1 MGRAKEERG
10 PTHGVAGLLVLGV
23 NDALVMGTPP
33 TAVIKLINA
42 LAIIK
47 HESFCEGLSPVIAD
61 AVLYPVSGLDVKV
74 NATTLANNRISNPY
88 FVFFVHV
95 NNNPFRVVMYK
106 TITQD

>member
-1 MGRAKEERG
+1 L
-10 PTHGVAGLLVLGV
+10 AGLLVPGV
-23 NDALVMGTPP
+23 NDALVMGTPY
-33 TAVIKLINA
+33 TAVIKLINT

-47 HESFCEGLSPVIAD
+47 YESFCEGLGPVIAD
-61 AVLYPVSGLDVKV
+61 AVLYAVSCLDIKV
-74 NATTLANNRISNPY
+74 NVTTLANNCISNPY